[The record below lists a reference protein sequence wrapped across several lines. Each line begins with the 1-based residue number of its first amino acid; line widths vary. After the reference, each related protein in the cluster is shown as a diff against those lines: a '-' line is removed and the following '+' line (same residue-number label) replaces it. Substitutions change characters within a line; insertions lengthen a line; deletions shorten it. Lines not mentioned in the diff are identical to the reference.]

1 VEVCA
6 TVVDFERARRERGLT
21 PTEAAREAGVP
32 RSTLRDWIARTRGGS
47 LTPGQRA
54 FFETPD
60 GLALLRTLLVA
71 AIFVMNLCGGLG
83 VAMVRA
89 FFRHAGLDELIA
101 CSETSL
107 RRSRSA
113 MITAI
118 SAWGDA
124 QDRELAQT
132 MPTRDIL
139 ACVDE
144 NFHAAMMLV
153 AMEPVSGMLLVE
165 RYATHRD
172 GATWA
177 EALREVKAVWPVRL
191 LALVGD
197 EARGLIRCAQKHL
210 GVLKASDLF
219 HVQYEISRGVAGT
232 VGRSVREAERD
243 LETARAACEAV
254 CADRQAWAQTRH
266 GPGRPPDFDKR
277 EALAAQ
283 AVKDAVIALE
293 TAQKHRAELRAAV
306 RDLGDRYHPIDLATG
321 ALQTTETVE
330 ERLLEGFERV
340 WDCVVSAGLGDHSAR
355 VCNAIAKAQRV
366 VPSLVS
372 MVAWW
377 HRTVSARLA
386 ALSLTTQE
394 RAWVVGSLLPVMY
407 LDREAARGADKDA
420 RARLRAQ
427 RDRLHATLDAA
438 GSPWVSWSRERRA
451 EVRSVVQGCVDLF
464 VRASSCVE
472 GRNGQLS
479 LHHHRT
485 HRLPNDLLRALT
497 VIHNYALTRR
507 DGTTAAERFSGSKHN
522 DLFKHLLTLAPMPAR
537 PRVRRRSERP
547 DLIAA

>member
-1 VEVCA
+1 M
-6 TVVDFERARRERGLT
+6 DFERARRERGLT

-71 AIFVMNLCGGLG
+71 TIFVMNLCGGLG

-89 FFRHAGLDELIA
+89 FFRHAGLDELSA

-165 RYATHRD
+165 RDATHRD

-210 GVLKASDLF
+210 GVLKASELSQDRVEDARNVLS
-219 HVQYEISRGVAGT
+219 VGDEIEVKII
-232 VGRSVREAERD
+232 SVDRKN
-243 LETARAACEAV
+243 RAIS
-254 CADRQAWAQTRH
+254 
-266 GPGRPPDFDKR
+266 
-277 EALAAQ
+277 LS
-283 AVKDAVIALE
+283 VKAKDVE
-293 TAQKHRAELRAAV
+293 DDRAAV
-306 RDLGDRYHPIDLATG
+306 RELRRQESDRPSPTTLGDLI
-321 ALQTTETVE
+321 
-330 ERLLEGFERV
+330 
-340 WDCVVSAGLGDHSAR
+340 
-355 VCNAIAKAQRV
+355 KAQ
-366 VPSLVS
+366 
-372 MVAWW
+372 ME
-377 HRTVSARLA
+377 
-386 ALSLTTQE
+386 Q
-394 RAWVVGSLLPVMY
+394 
-407 LDREAARGADKDA
+407 
-420 RARLRAQ
+420 
-427 RDRLHATLDAA
+427 
-438 GSPWVSWSRERRA
+438 
-451 EVRSVVQGCVDLF
+451 
-464 VRASSCVE
+464 
-472 GRNGQLS
+472 N
-479 LHHHRT
+479 
-485 HRLPNDLLRALT
+485 ND
-497 VIHNYALTRR
+497 
-507 DGTTAAERFSGSKHN
+507 
-522 DLFKHLLTLAPMPAR
+522 
-537 PRVRRRSERP
+537 
-547 DLIAA
+547 